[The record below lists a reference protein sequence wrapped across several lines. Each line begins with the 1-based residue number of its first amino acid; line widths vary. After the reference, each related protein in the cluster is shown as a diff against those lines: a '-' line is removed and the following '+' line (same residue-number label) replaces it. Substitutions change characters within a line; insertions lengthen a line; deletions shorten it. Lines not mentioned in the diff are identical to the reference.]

1 MMQKRIFILILMFAV
16 AVFCRSDA
24 FRDAVLS
31 RYVPGEVDVRV
42 AREGDGDA
50 ALRLVKKLVYGRKL
64 Y

>member
-31 RYVPGEVDVRV
+31 RYVPGEVD
-42 AREGDGDA
+42 GDA
-50 ALRLVKKLVYGRKL
+50 ALRLVKMLVYGRKL